1 LIDQMLRP
9 YAVVLWPLGH
19 EAAGAVRLAPAPDPL
34 VPVLVRK
41 ALKNSADCVGGGRDA
56 LYSLRGGAGPALPPM

>member
-1 LIDQMLRP
+1 M
-9 YAVVLWPLGH
+9 
-19 EAAGAVRLAPAPDPL
+19 RLAPAPDPL

-56 LYSLRGGAGPALPPM
+56 LYSLRGGAGPALPLM